1 MKEANFQPPC
11 DKCGGRCCKYVAV
24 QLDKPKSKSAQEH
37 IKWYLLHK
45 NVNVFVDHYKN
56 WFVEFRTP
64 CLAQKLNN
72 KCKIYESRPDICKDH
87 CKGEGECEYY
97 ATPYLMY
104 FSTVDQYNEYLEKKS
119 VKSKK

>member
-1 MKEANFQPPC
+1 MKKSKFTPPC
-11 DKCGGRCCKYVAV
+11 DKCEGRCCKYVAV
-24 QLDKPKSKSAQEH
+24 QLDKPRSKSDHEH
-37 IKWYLLHK
+37 IRWYLLHK
-45 NVNVFVDHYKN
+45 NVNVFVDHDKN

-72 KCKIYESRPDICKDH
+72 KCKVYETRPGICRAH

-97 ATPYLMY
+97 ATPYTMY
-104 FSTVDQYNEYLEKKS
+104 FSTLDQYNEYLLKKS